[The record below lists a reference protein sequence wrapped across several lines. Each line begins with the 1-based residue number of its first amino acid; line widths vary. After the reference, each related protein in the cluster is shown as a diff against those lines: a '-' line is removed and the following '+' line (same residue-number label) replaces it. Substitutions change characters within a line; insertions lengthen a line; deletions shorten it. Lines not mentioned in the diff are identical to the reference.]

1 MNLYYFLQGGKKWF
15 GNKFGGQAMSPIQY
29 FQWSEPHVLILI
41 GFTQSGI
48 KGVRQWLRGRWGA
61 HPTLWLAAYFASHQ
75 QPKYCCVCVCV
86 RVNVKPRL
94 NLPNCAKRTWTVLS
108 IWEHLILS
116 YITLRKMFIT
126 FVSHA
131 RSMKLSSYI
140 PASLRL
146 TWTQSTVVVSSWKH
160 V

>member
-1 MNLYYFLQGGKKWF
+1 MVWKQIWRSSNVTNTVFSVKWTPRPHFDWLYSER
-15 GNKFGGQAMSPIQY
+15 NKGRPPMAAREVGCTSYAVIGCLLRLPPAAQ
-29 FQWSEPHVLILI
+29 IL
-41 GFTQSGI
+41 
-48 KGVRQWLRGRWGA
+48 L
-61 HPTLWLAAYFASHQ
+61 
-75 QPKYCCVCVCV
+75 CVCVCV

-94 NLPNCAKRTWTVLS
+94 NLPNCAKRTWTILS